1 MAKRRRVEE
10 IPFSQIVS
18 ELEANEGKVL
28 SILDAH
34 KGSLTRLELI
44 ERVLKWMVTNLPWEK
59 QERMLLMFGPVLAE
73 VQARQKRG
81 NVLTAWLDTEMPI
94 VTFDRSIHLLAMFGN
109 QKTRKPYPI
118 YVVIDT
124 GAVDN
129 VLSRGFVSAIG
140 ADEWIDVSKRTEV
153 MGVTSTTE
161 SAGVIH
167 DLGFRMI
174 DQDSGEKRMFR
185 ANFMVVDSPDPEMIL
200 IGQTFLRSYGSIIE
214 QDMHRTNVRFT
225 VSFNKKADNPFSGAA
240 CHPICVNDR
249 QQMHTMRQ
257 QRAIEQT
264 IAESKT

>member
-10 IPFSQIVS
+10 IPYNQIVS
-18 ELEANEGKVL
+18 ELGANQGKVR

-34 KGSLTRLELI
+34 KGSLTRLELV
-44 ERVLKWMVTNLPWEK
+44 EQLLKWMVSHVPWEQ
-59 QERMLLMFGPVLAE
+59 QEQMLVLFGPILAE
-73 VQARQKRG
+73 VQARQDRG
-81 NVLTAWLDTEMPI
+81 NVLTAWLDTHMPI
-94 VTFDRSIHLLAMFGN
+94 ESFDRSIHLLALFGH
-109 QKTRKPYPI
+109 QKKRKPYPV
-118 YVVIDT
+118 YVIIDT

-140 ADEWIDVSKRTEV
+140 ADELINVKKRTEV

-167 DLGFRMI
+167 DLGFRII
-174 DQDSGEKRMFR
+174 DQDSGKKLMFR

-225 VSFNKKADNPFSGAA
+225 VSFKDGALNPFSGPA

-249 QQMHTMRQ
+249 QQMHTMRE
-257 QRAIEQT
+257 QRAIEQS
-264 IAESKT
+264 IAESKV